1 MDLPGQPSFA
11 RSRGPKTMWLCDA
24 NLFSTPQ
31 EGRDRVRGHLK
42 KPECSEVLE
51 VGRRKGTQ
59 HGAER
64 GVAQG

>member
-1 MDLPGQPSFA
+1 
-11 RSRGPKTMWLCDA
+11 MWLCDA

-31 EGRDRVRGHLK
+31 EGRDRVRDHLK

-51 VGRRKGTQ
+51 VGRREGTQ